1 MTFSGGLDSKCTLF
15 DEYSEEFVLL
25 SLALPHKK
33 IINEFQAQNPKLMK
47 HSKISA
53 FLINFLADFIK
64 YTKANTTAKFEYFI
78 LK

>member
-1 MTFSGGLDSKCTLF
+1 M
-15 DEYSEEFVLL
+15 
-25 SLALPHKK
+25 SLALPHEK

-47 HSKISA
+47 HSIISA

-64 YTKANTTAKFEYFI
+64 YTKANTTAKFKYFI